1 MHQNP
6 LLMIHFD
13 NTYATLPDRF
23 FHRQHPTRVS
33 SPALIRVNDSLAKEL
48 NIDPAWLRSPKG
60 VAMLAGN
67 VVPEGAE
74 PIATVYAAHQ
84 FGSWNPQLGDGRAL
98 LLGEVLSKSGQ
109 RFDIQLKGSG
119 PTPYSRGGDGLA
131 PLGPVLRE
139 YVVSEAMHALGVPTS
154 RSLAA
159 VTTGEQVFRE
169 TVMPGAVLT
178 RVARSHIR
186 IGTFQYFAARGDTD
200 ALVAL
205 ADHVLARHYPGALDD
220 AERYRRLLREVIAN
234 TARLVSSWQQIGF
247 IHGVM
252 NTDNMLVSGETIDYG
267 PCAFLDVY
275 HPTTVFSSIDTAG
288 RYAYQNQP
296 DIAYWNLTNFA
307 QCLLPL
313 LDQNKE
319 TALEIAQTELSQ
331 FPSEFYNH
339 HREGMAKKIGFE
351 TPSEETDAWIR
362 DLFALM
368 AEERQDFTL
377 TYTRLSNSLKAG
389 TLTDLPTT
397 FAPWFSSWLA
407 AGPGLALMQQK
418 NPIIIPR
425 NHQVEA
431 SIQAALKGNF
441 DPFHK
446 LTDALTTPFDLS
458 LVNSSYAEPP
468 TEDEVV
474 QRTFCGT

>member
-1 MHQNP
+1 
-6 LLMIHFD
+6 MIHFD

-23 FHRQHPTRVS
+23 YHRQHPAVVS
-33 SPALIRVNDSLAKEL
+33 SPELIRVNDSLAKEL
-48 NIDPAWLRSPKG
+48 NIDPAWLRTPEG
-60 VAMLAGN
+60 IALLAGN

-84 FGSWNPQLGDGRAL
+84 FGNWNPQLGDGRAL
-98 LLGEVLSKSGQ
+98 LLGEVLSNSGQ

-169 TVMPGAVLT
+169 TAMPGAVLT

-186 IGTFQYFAARGDTD
+186 IGTFQYFSARGDTD

-205 ADHVLARHYPGALDD
+205 ADHVLARHYPNALDD
-220 AERYRRLLREVIAN
+220 AEPYRRLLRDVIAN
-234 TARLVSSWQQIGF
+234 TAKLVSSWQQIGF

-252 NTDNMLVSGETIDYG
+252 NTDNMLVSGETVDYG

-275 HPTTVFSSIDTAG
+275 HPNTVFSSIDTAG

-296 DIAYWNLTNFA
+296 DIAYWNLANFA

-313 LDQNKE
+313 LDQNTE
-319 TALEIAQTELSQ
+319 TAIEIAKTELNQ
-331 FPSEFYNH
+331 FPSEFDNH

-351 TPSEETDAWIR
+351 IPSEATDARIR
-362 DLFALM
+362 DLLALM
-368 AEERQDFTL
+368 VDEQQDFTL
-377 TYTRLSNSLKAG
+377 TFTRLSSSLKAG
-389 TLTDLPTT
+389 TLTDLPKP
-397 FAPWFSSWLA
+397 FEPWFSSWLA

-418 NPIIIPR
+418 NPIVIPR

-431 SIQAALKGNF
+431 SIQAALQGNF
-441 DPFHK
+441 EPFHS
-446 LTDALTTPFDLS
+446 LIDVVTTPFDPS
-458 LVNSSYAEPP
+458 LENSSYAEPP